1 MQGKRTLAARAV
13 DQLQDLEAQHGK
25 HAGHKVQNQA
35 AQERKAQG
43 GRRAHARRRIGQ
55 LCGWSGRFGLSGI
68 RFFFRR
74 PRQRHLARLDV
85 ERRFDGPAFVVR
97 AAVGDDHAGKRQRI
111 AGLEAFQI
119 FRSGLKIERHLVFA
133 VHRSI
138 EFLKVDKSFGK
149 RKELHLFFDLARK
162 RGKVDADAVVLNLSR
177 NVFGDNLFGDGL
189 ERLFKL
195 AGKGAGFGRHLHRK
209 FHRNFGGA
217 RNADFLASEVVD
229 LGAQGVRAAVRRSPG
244 NVQIEGQKHFARVHE
259 VGDGPEL
266 VLLRRGPADLFG
278 GPAARQLPFDTR
290 SKTGVTRELPVRVPA
305 RFVLEQNADVVG
317 RARNPGR
324 LSRHKLHRHR
334 LGLAAACKGRSRAG
348 RTRTQS
354 GRSGQC
360 YGSCRRQAEQQ
371 RR

>member
-1 MQGKRTLAARAV
+1 MVFT
-13 DQLQDLEAQHGK
+13 EHG
-25 HAGHKVQNQA
+25 
-35 AQERKAQG
+35 
-43 GRRAHARRRIGQ
+43 
-55 LCGWSGRFGLSGI
+55 
-68 RFFFRR
+68 
-74 PRQRHLARLDV
+74 
-85 ERRFDGPAFVVR
+85 
-97 AAVGDDHAGKRQRI
+97 
-111 AGLEAFQI
+111 
-119 FRSGLKIERHLVFA
+119 
-133 VHRSI
+133 SI
-138 EFLKVDKSFGK
+138 EFLKVDKTFGEWEK
-149 RKELHLFFDLARK
+149 LHLFFDFARQ
-162 RGKVDADAVVLNLSR
+162 RRKVDANAAVLNLSR
-177 NVFGDNLFGDGL
+177 NMFGNDFFRDGL
-189 ERLFKL
+189 ERFFKL
-195 AGKGAGFGRHLHRK
+195 AGKGAGFGCHLHWK
-209 FHRNFGGA
+209 LHRHFGCA
-217 RNADFLASEVVD
+217 RNADFLASEVVN

-266 VLLRRGPADLFG
+266 VFLRRGPADLFG

-305 RFVLEQNADVVG
+305 RFVLEQNADIVG

-324 LSRHKLHRHR
+324 LSRHQLHRHR